1 MLAFGIALSQPLT
14 IILLLVL
21 SAIPAIVNILFD
33 WRVGMLQFR
42 QIAIR
47 SRVQEHLFQ
56 SVSNV
61 ADIRSL
67 NEEVPFSNKFDELR
81 SDFNKFLLRSN
92 AWSET
97 GIFLNTFI
105 TAILTAAILFLY
117 SSSHSISQGRYL
129 LIFVAFSAVSQQF
142 TNLAKSIAALL
153 ASVPVFF

>member
-1 MLAFGIALSQPLT
+1 MVNIPLAFINIFLNVLAFGIALSQPLT

-67 NEEVPFSNKFDELR
+67 NEEVP
-81 SDFNKFLLRSN
+81 
-92 AWSET
+92 
-97 GIFLNTFI
+97 
-105 TAILTAAILFLY
+105 
-117 SSSHSISQGRYL
+117 
-129 LIFVAFSAVSQQF
+129 
-142 TNLAKSIAALL
+142 
-153 ASVPVFF
+153 

>member
-1 MLAFGIALSQPLT
+1 MRKFL
-14 IILLLVL
+14 
-21 SAIPAIVNILFD
+21 
-33 WRVGMLQFR
+33 
-42 QIAIR
+42 
-47 SRVQEHLFQ
+47 
-56 SVSNV
+56 
-61 ADIRSL
+61 
-67 NEEVPFSNKFDELR
+67 SNKFDELR

-153 ASVPVFF
+153 ASVPTYFSKNALEILTNSTIIKHPDSHSSLEVIPLTPLNSLT